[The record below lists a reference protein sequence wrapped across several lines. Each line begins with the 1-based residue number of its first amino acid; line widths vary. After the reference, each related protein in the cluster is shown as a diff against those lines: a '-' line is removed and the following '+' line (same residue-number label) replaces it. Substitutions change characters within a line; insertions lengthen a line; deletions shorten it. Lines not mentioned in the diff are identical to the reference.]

1 MPNLGSDKEVFQIGE
16 WISKLWHIWKRQFYY
31 FVLLCFIVLHRYYT
45 FFFFFFTNWRSVAT
59 LCWASLSA
67 PFFSKSIY
75 SLWVFVSHI
84 FVILTFQT
92 FSLLYLLWSSVISD
106 LLTITIALGCQELS
120 WYTMENLINQCSMC
134 VLNFIEV

>member
-31 FVLLCFIVLHRYYT
+31 FVLLYCTSQILH

-59 LCWASLSA
+59 LCWASQSV

-92 FSLLYLLWSSVISD
+92 FSLLYLLWSPVISD
-106 LLTITIALGCQELS
+106 LLTIIIALGCQELS
-120 WYTMENLINQCSMC
+120 WYKMANLINQCSMC
-134 VLNFIEV
+134 VLYFIEV